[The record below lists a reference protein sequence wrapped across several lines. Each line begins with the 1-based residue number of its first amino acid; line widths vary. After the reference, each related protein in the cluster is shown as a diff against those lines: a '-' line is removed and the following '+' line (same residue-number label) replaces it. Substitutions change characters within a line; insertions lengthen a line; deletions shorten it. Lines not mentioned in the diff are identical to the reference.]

1 MNLPPRA
8 FFSVNEIAARWGC
21 ALADIAGWSHVG
33 HLSLVTGIASV
44 ICGKLIVA
52 GMVAVSAADMMQ
64 MFRRHRPSDEQCR
77 VFRIRPE
84 GSTDWQFIT
93 EPPEGVLVKLSDLML
108 MAEEVQKFE
117 DERDLLRRPPSS
129 SGGTP
134 RSDWEAV
141 YIMLFRRFNDRGM
154 PTTQGELI
162 AEVQDWFTQNSDNGE
177 IPEESTTRK
186 KIVPIW
192 RALRET
198 A

>member
-1 MNLPPRA
+1 M
-8 FFSVNEIAARWGC
+8 
-21 ALADIAGWSHVG
+21 
-33 HLSLVTGIASV
+33 VTGIASV

-84 GSTDWQFIT
+84 GSTDWQIIT

-186 KIVPIW
+186 KIAPSGGRFGKQLELR
-192 RALRET
+192 RARESVGREIPPH
-198 A
+198 AVFFS